1 MSAGT
6 IIATGIAIILL
17 IITGYILIG
26 GIISTSRIVVMAQ
39 QAAAQQEAQRIHTQ
53 IKIFSATTDSSTNV
67 TFIEVNNTGSEIV
80 GDFDNMEVYLLQN
93 GVPYMYMNQSG
104 SYEWTYLIGPPDQVN
119 PGLLD
124 PGESMNITVPYD
136 GTKGNATWVKVT
148 TANGVY
154 DSANAVVI

>member
-1 MSAGT
+1 MGAGT

-26 GIISTSRIVVMAQ
+26 GIISTSRVVVMAQ
-39 QAAAQQEAQRIHTQ
+39 QAAAQQEVERIHTQ
-53 IKIFSATTDSSTNV
+53 IQIFSAITYSSSNV
-67 TFIEVNNTGSEIV
+67 TFIEVNNTGSEVV
-80 GDFDNMEVYLLQN
+80 GNFGDMEVYLLQN
-93 GVPYMYMNQSG
+93 GIPYMYMNQSG
-104 SYEWTYLIGPPDQVN
+104 AFDWTYVIGPPDQVN

-136 GTKGNATWVKVT
+136 GMRGNATWVKVT